1 MPYQSKAKPKTT
13 RTTKAMKPVDNS
25 KPNGEQQFKIPE
37 NNKKKLKKKD
47 IFEMK

>member
-1 MPYQSKAKPKTT
+1 MTYQSKSKSKITKTT
-13 RTTKAMKPVDNS
+13 KQMKPVDNS